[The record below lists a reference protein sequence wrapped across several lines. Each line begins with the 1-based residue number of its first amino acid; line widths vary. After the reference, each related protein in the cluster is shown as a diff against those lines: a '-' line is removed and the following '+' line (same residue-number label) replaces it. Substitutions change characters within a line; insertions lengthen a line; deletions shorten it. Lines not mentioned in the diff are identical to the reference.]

1 MIRLSEEILINE
13 DIQKV
18 WAFLSNL
25 KFSLSFNRFHVEIKF
40 FGQFSVNNN
49 SEFIIVHNFGFGNLD
64 MIAKVIECIP
74 LKRLAISEQPI
85 KPNKKWFSHKIVFEL
100 QKNGDFTNLC
110 YSLSGTYG
118 GKVQNISFKPI
129 LKRVL
134 KEEIKKIK
142 IAIES
147 SDSVPENLNI
157 GNISP

>member
-40 FGQFSVNNN
+40 FGPFSVNNN

-85 KPNKKWFSHKIVFEL
+85 KPNKKGFSHKIVFEL
-100 QKNGDFTNLC
+100 QKMEILPI
-110 YSLSGTYG
+110 YVIHYLELME
-118 GKVQNISFKPI
+118 GKFKI
-129 LKRVL
+129 FHLNRFL
-134 KEEIKKIK
+134 KE
-142 IAIES
+142 S
-147 SDSVPENLNI
+147 
-157 GNISP
+157 

>member
-1 MIRLSEEILINE
+1 MPRISNYERAIEIFE
-13 DIQKV
+13 
-18 WAFLSNL
+18 
-25 KFSLSFNRFHVEIKF
+25 
-40 FGQFSVNNN
+40 
-49 SEFIIVHNFGFGNLD
+49 
-64 MIAKVIECIP
+64 
-74 LKRLAISEQPI
+74 
-85 KPNKKWFSHKIVFEL
+85 PNKKGFSHKIVFEL

-157 GNISP
+157 GNISPWKNMLLYVVSLAACKNCIYEV